1 MSALQGVLRF
11 HADKTYTWSE
21 FQYST
26 FLCLSGEPV
35 LNFFLFNLGSRVP
48 FHLLKIYATKGLG
61 KGKSVYGFAL
71 VSDEAIDSSLSVYLL
86 IKVHG
91 NKLKVVLGA

>member
-11 HADKTYTWSE
+11 HADKTYNWSE

-35 LNFFLFNLGSRVP
+35 LNFFYLFLVRASL
-48 FHLLKIYATKGLG
+48 FTFATKGLG

-71 VSDEAIDSSLSVYLL
+71 VSVYLL

>member
-11 HADKTYTWSE
+11 HADKTYNWSE

-35 LNFFLFNLGSRVP
+35 LNFFLFILGSRVP
-48 FHLLKIYATKGLG
+48 FHFRYERFG
-61 KGKSVYGFAL
+61 KGKVCVWFCFGF
-71 VSDEAIDSSLSVYLL
+71 SLPLD
-86 IKVHG
+86 
-91 NKLKVVLGA
+91 

>member
-35 LNFFLFNLGSRVP
+35 LNFFYLFLVRASL
-48 FHLLKIYATKGLG
+48 FTFATKGLG